1 MVPIHE
7 PGSLTKEP
15 PHSRFEATI
24 RLITPGMTMQQ
35 LREAAAAE
43 EKRATAAGVPKEERP
58 HTAIPGL
65 LENRFLRVENG
76 VIVYDRLLALVAEH
90 GVESE
95 VVRRAMYLVW
105 AWRDERIRR
114 FVVEQIADKN
124 GRWSAARATDKKRL
138 AFFEEFFGADGAKKS
153 RSNYEFFLVGTGILP
168 SAGGVNLRPVEGWLP
183 EAMLVAAQHEPNAG
197 IRAGMLHDPVG
208 TLFALGLN
216 GLADLT
222 ESDRGGIHIEGSG
235 TPEEESD
242 ELIPAPPPT
251 GGDTKEWKDRT
262 PGTSPPATSTKTVA
276 SNAVALERA
285 NSSHLALERIL
296 AKVMNAAGQK
306 PLYTSS
312 IDMLCAG
319 SSTVVGEI
327 KSCTA
332 RNFHSQVRRGVSQ
345 LLEYRWLYRDALP
358 KDVQLMLLVEIEP
371 PHKKRWLIEYAKS
384 LGIALVWKQSGSEIL
399 VMEAPVPSYLA
410 KLVTS
415 I

>member
-35 LREAAAAE
+35 LREAVAAE
-43 EKRATAAGVPKEERP
+43 DKRATAAGVPKEQRP
-58 HTAIPGL
+58 HSDIPAL
-65 LENRFLRVENG
+65 LENRFLRVQNG
-76 VIVYDRLLALVAEH
+76 AIVYDRLLALVAEH

-105 AWRDERIRR
+105 AWRDERVRR
-114 FVVEQIADKN
+114 FIVEQIADKS
-124 GRWSAARATDKKRL
+124 GRWSATRAKDKKRL
-138 AFFEEFFGADGAKKS
+138 AFFEEFFGAEAAQKS
-153 RSNYEFFLVGTGILP
+153 RSNIEFFLVGTGVLP
-168 SAGGVNLRPVEGWLP
+168 PGGGVKLRPVETWLP

-222 ESDRGGIHIEGSG
+222 ESDRAGVQIEASG

-242 ELIPAPPPT
+242 ELIPAAPPT

-262 PGTSPPATSTKTVA
+262 PGTSPPVTSTKTIA

-285 NSSHLALERIL
+285 NSSHLALERLL
-296 AKVMNAAGQK
+296 AKIMKTAGEK
-306 PLYTSS
+306 PLYTTS
-312 IDMLCAG
+312 IDMLCTG
-319 SSTVVGEI
+319 SSAVVGEI
-327 KSCTA
+327 KSCTG
-332 RNFHSQVRRGVSQ
+332 RNFHSQVRRGISQ
-345 LLEYRWLYRDALP
+345 LLEYRWLYRDSLP
-358 KDVQLMLLVEIEP
+358 KDVQLMLLVEIQP
-371 PHKKRWLIEYAKS
+371 PQKKRWLIEYARS
-384 LGIALVWKQSGSEIL
+384 LGIALVWKQPGSEVI
-399 VMEAPVPSYLA
+399 VMESPVPPALS
-410 KLVTS
+410 KLVS
-415 I
+415 AG